1 MSTRKKQKPKTRDRL
16 DDTLNGPHITAAA
29 ICQDVIEAKDGT
41 LSAIRLIDVITL
53 NLGKP
58 TDPNTP
64 FSVSVPVTLLIALK
78 SGQAKGKKLLSIAL
92 VDPKGVVFPSNQ
104 TFPLVLEGDEHGA
117 NVVIRTEV
125 ITNKD
130 GLFWFDIRLDGQLL
144 SRQPLRVKFEWL
156 QPDKSSSENSTTS

>member
-16 DDTLNGPHITAAA
+16 DDTLSGPYVTAAA
-29 ICQDVIEAKDGT
+29 ICNDVIEAKDGT

-53 NLGKP
+53 KLSKP

-64 FSVSVPVTLLIALK
+64 FSVPVPVTLLIALK
-78 SGQAKGKKLLSIAL
+78 SGMAKGKKVLSISL
-92 VDPKGVVFPSNQ
+92 VSPEGKVFPSNQ
-104 TFPLVLEGDEHGA
+104 TFPLVLEGDENGA
-117 NVVIRTEV
+117 NVIIKTEV

-156 QPDKSSSENSTTS
+156 QPDKSSSENSTSS